1 MFRNTPCFYA
11 AFSYGII
18 LVNMST
24 NKKTVDWYNENA
36 KSYTDH
42 VRNTADSI
50 YHAYYEKPAMYTNL
64 PDLTGKRVLSLGCGS
79 GEDTQYLLS
88 KGAIESIGID
98 ISTELINIATASYLD
113 CTFAVMDME
122 RLDFPDASFDFVY
135 SSLAIHYI
143 ENWSKVFNEVYRLL
157 KPGSFFLFSCGHPIR
172 TAMDV
177 TENTET
183 IKLRQLS
190 VKQNKIQKTVEIC
203 GNYLEH
209 RSVTDALPEG
219 AVTTWHKPISEIMN
233 EAKQAGFLL
242 ETFVEPQPQEAM
254 ENISKYNYDR
264 LVKIPEFMIMRL
276 VKLA

>member
-1 MFRNTPCFYA
+1 
-11 AFSYGII
+11 
-18 LVNMST
+18 MST

-36 KSYTDH
+36 KSYTNH

-50 YHAYYEKPAMYTNL
+50 YHAYYEKPAMYANL
-64 PDLTGKRVLSLGCGS
+64 PDLNGKRVLSLGCGS

-88 KGAIESIGID
+88 KGAIESVGID
-98 ISTELINIATASYLD
+98 ISAELINIASASYPE
-113 CTFAVMDME
+113 CVFSVMDME
-122 RLDFPDASFDFVY
+122 HLNFLDDSFDFIY

-143 ENWSKVFNEVYRLL
+143 EDWSTVFNEVYRLL

-190 VKQNKIQKTVEIC
+190 VKQNKKLKTVEIY
-203 GNYLEH
+203 GNYLKR
-209 RSVTDALPEG
+209 RSITDALPEG

-242 ETFVEPQPQEAM
+242 ETYIEPQPQQAM

-276 VKLA
+276 VKFA